1 MLNPNPYNH
10 YFSYKQHFSKQVT
23 FENITSCSGV
33 GGVEGTISRV
43 RFTGGVQGVHPPPPD
58 DLWLSMISSI
68 LPKKKHEM
76 RLKSFH
82 SGAPLRRK
90 ILDLPL
96 IRHVK
101 KNVSI
106 HPVPKWQSF
115 CLIFT

>member
-1 MLNPNPYNH
+1 MFGGGGGGGY
-10 YFSYKQHFSKQVT
+10 YKQGQIYGRSAG
-23 FENITSCSGV
+23 SAP
-33 GGVEGTISRV
+33 
-43 RFTGGVQGVHPPPPD
+43 PPPPD